1 MLTPLTRRTRWLPV
15 SAEHITETMCC
26 VHQCSVHFAG
36 ARWNLVHDPVAVAY
50 HLASAS
56 VAHWRDRTQH
66 YHKCLDSDPG
76 LLPSANDGLFC
87 PSTELYGPVLLY
99 TKLHTGTV
107 RSVGV
112 LVPPRYL
119 RCRQLCHQR
128 RRPLLQD
135 CSAGQELLM
144 HHHQYLQLWYHHMVC
159 RVSSHQLG
167 SRCTPPR

>member
-1 MLTPLTRRTRWLPV
+1 MFTSALCTLLEHDGIWCMTQWPWPTTWPLLQLLTGGIELNTTTSAWTQTLACCLVLT
-15 SAEHITETMCC
+15 M
-26 VHQCSVHFAG
+26 
-36 ARWNLVHDPVAVAY
+36 
-50 HLASAS
+50 
-56 VAHWRDRTQH
+56 
-66 YHKCLDSDPG
+66 
-76 LLPSANDGLFC
+76 GLFC
-87 PSTELYGPVLLY
+87 PSTALYGPVLLY

-135 CSAGQELLM
+135 CSAGQKLLM
-144 HHHQYLQLWYHHMVC
+144 HHHQYLQLWYNHMVC

-167 SRCTPPR
+167 SRCTSPR